1 MDRMSPLDASFLH
14 IEDADRTTALHIGS
28 VGIFE
33 GPPPDRAEFAGMIET
48 HLSEV
53 PRYRQRVDFVP
64 FGIARPVWVDDTD
77 FNVGYHVRRTALP
90 RPGGSDEL
98 RALVGRLM
106 SQRLDRTKPLW
117 EIWIVE
123 GLPDDQWAMLSKVHH
138 CMVDGVS
145 GAEILSVLLQATPVV
160 EPFEAPRVDT
170 GADARR
176 RPSS

>member
-1 MDRMSPLDASFLH
+1 MVES
-14 IEDADRTTALHIGS
+14 
-28 VGIFE
+28 
-33 GPPPDRAEFAGMIET
+33 

-64 FGIARPVWVDDTD
+64 FGIARPVWVDDAD

-90 RPGGSDEL
+90 RPGGSAEL

-117 EIWIVE
+117 EIWLVE

-145 GAEILSVLLQATPVV
+145 GAEILSSSSRPTPRSNRSKL
-160 EPFEAPRVDT
+160 PIGHLSP
-170 GADARR
+170 ARR
-176 RPSS
+176 STELLIDAGPRAV